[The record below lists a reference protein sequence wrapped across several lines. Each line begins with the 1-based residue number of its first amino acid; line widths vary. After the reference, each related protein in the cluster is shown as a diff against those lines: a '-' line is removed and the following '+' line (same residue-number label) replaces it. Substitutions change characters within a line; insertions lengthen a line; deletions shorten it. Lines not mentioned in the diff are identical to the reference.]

1 MNLNYLMVFVQCQIF
16 KTSLSISYKSIK
28 LYPPIHL
35 YINKIDK
42 RLVFKIKDGCK
53 LELQILENMNSLG
66 TTKK

>member
-1 MNLNYLMVFVQCQIF
+1 MMNLNYLMVFVQCQIF
-16 KTSLSISYKSIK
+16 KTSLSISCKSIK

-53 LELQILENMNSLG
+53 LELQTRNP
-66 TTKK
+66 